1 MAVPSDGASRDER
14 KGGAMD
20 GESFDV
26 VARRA
31 SATASRRGV
40 LRAGASALAGLAL
53 GLVSLSGREAAAG
66 KQRKKK
72 RPKRCGAGG
81 PCRVFV
87 SSTVYGGNLGGLV
100 GADAICQQ
108 LAEDANLPGSY
119 KAWLSDSAASPSTRF
134 VQSTGPYQLVDGTK
148 IAADWTSLTD
158 GSLRA
163 PIDLTETGV
172 AVNGSPLVWT
182 HTQVDGAAGNSADHC
197 GNWSGAAGFG
207 GRGTH
212 AFASANWTQS
222 GSAACNTGQHLY
234 CFQQGGR

>member
-1 MAVPSDGASRDER
+1 
-14 KGGAMD
+14 MD

-53 GLVSLSGREAAAG
+53 SLVSLSGREAAAG
-66 KQRKKK
+66 KQRKKR

-134 VQSTGPYQLVDGTK
+134 VQSTGPYRLVNGTR
-148 IAADWTSLTD
+148 IARNWTDLTD
-158 GSLRA
+158 ESLDV
-163 PIDLTETGV
+163 PINRTQSGNAV
-172 AVNGSPLVWT
+172 ADSATVWT
-182 HTQVDGAAGNSADHC
+182 FTKGNGTAIDANADNC
-197 GNWSGAAGFG
+197 GNWSSAAGNG
-207 GRGTH
+207 DVGAH
-212 AFASANWTQS
+212 AFRDSRWTDNGAQ
-222 GSAACNTGQHLY
+222 ACNTGQHLY
-234 CFQQGGR
+234 CFQQS

>member
-1 MAVPSDGASRDER
+1 
-14 KGGAMD
+14 MD
-20 GESFDV
+20 GESFDG

-31 SATASRRGV
+31 SELASRRGV
-40 LRAGASALAGLAL
+40 LRAGASAIAGLAL
-53 GLVSLSGREAAAG
+53 GLVGLRGREAAAG
-66 KQRKKK
+66 NRRQKR

-87 SSTVYGGNLGGLV
+87 TGAVYGGNLGGLV
-100 GADAICQQ
+100 GADVICQQ
-108 LAEDANLPGSY
+108 LAEDANLPGAY
-119 KAWLSDSAASPSTRF
+119 KAWLSDGAASPSTRF

-148 IAADWTSLTD
+148 IAANWTSLTD

-172 AVNGSPLVWT
+172 AVTGSPLVWT
-182 HTQVDGAAGNSADHC
+182 HTLVDGAAANSADHC
-197 GNWSGAAGFG
+197 GNWSSAAGGG

-212 AFASANWTQS
+212 AYASANWTQS

-234 CFQQGGR
+234 CFQQRGR